1 MTTPADLFLLAD
13 AALLDAVESV
23 GPADWDTAA
32 PRTLSRGRDQTI
44 RDVVA
49 DQAHDEAWVPDVLAG
64 RTIAEVGDAHGGDL
78 LGADPRAAY
87 RALNAAAGR
96 AVRAITDPRA
106 TVHVTYGDLPAAV
119 YLEHVTPYR
128 ALQAWALAR
137 AVGRDVALD
146 PVLVE
151 GVREQVMPG
160 LDRWRAMGV
169 FGPAVAVPD
178 DADRRTR
185 LLAATGYWAP

>member
-1 MTTPADLFLLAD
+1 MTTPAELFLLAD
-13 AALLDAVESV
+13 ATVLRVVESV
-23 GPADWDTAA
+23 ADRDWDTAA
-32 PRTLSRGRDQTI
+32 PTTLSRGRVQTI

-64 RTIAEVGDAHGGDL
+64 RTIAEVGDAHRGDL

-87 RALNAAAGR
+87 RELNAAAGR
-96 AVRAITDPRA
+96 AVRAVTDPSA
-106 TVHVTYGDLPAAV
+106 TVHLTYADLPAAV

-128 ALQAWALAR
+128 ALQAWALAH

-146 PVLVE
+146 PVLVD
-151 GVREQVMPG
+151 GVWELVMPG
-160 LDRWRAMGV
+160 LERWRAMGV
-169 FGPAVAVPD
+169 FGPAVDVPD

-185 LLAATGYWAP
+185 LLGVTGYWAP